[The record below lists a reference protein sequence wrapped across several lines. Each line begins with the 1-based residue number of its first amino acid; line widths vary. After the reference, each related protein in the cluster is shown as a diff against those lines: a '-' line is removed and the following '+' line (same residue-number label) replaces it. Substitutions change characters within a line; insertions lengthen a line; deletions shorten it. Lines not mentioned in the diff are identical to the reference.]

1 MTISSSVRQAG
12 PFLGNGTA
20 SSFSFPFKVFV
31 PDDVAVFSTLD
42 STGVVTTLAINTD
55 YTVILNGNQNTNPG
69 GTVTLVAGPLAT
81 GRTLLITSSV
91 PETQN
96 VDLTNQ
102 GGFYPEVI
110 NDALDRATI
119 LNQQSRRRASRSI
132 RVPDSETG
140 FSGILPKASDRA
152 NQYLAFDSLGRVA
165 IGGAV
170 PDQVYYGSKTS
181 DPATRNDGSPIQAG
195 DLYFNS
201 VASELR
207 LYNGSVWASPANV
220 FVTGVA
226 PAGLTVTGTTTLN
239 GGLVV
244 RPSASAPSSNVTIG
258 PGAGSTITGSNGSV
272 AIGNNALAAQVD
284 GAVGISNTVAGTLST
299 VGTQTGVQ
307 LVKASGAGT
316 MAVYPIVTLTVG
328 AGGDVTAIAITNPGS
343 GSTVSSGIVFS
354 TNDARIDPAWRGT
367 LALVTANTAVGRD
380 ALQSNTTG
388 TFNSAVGAQA
398 LRNNTTGSS
407 NSALGTGALTNS
419 TTGSSNS
426 AVGVQALLNNTTGNG
441 HSAAGA
447 FALLGNTTGSHNS
460 ALGFAALLHNTTGS
474 NNSAVGFS
482 AGRFRGAG
490 TDTLTVADNSVFI
503 GYQSRAAGD
512 SQTNQVVIAGADGV
526 GNGSNTTTIGNSATT
541 NTIIPAGNLTVSS
554 GNLTVSGTTTF
565 TGAPSHAAD
574 PASANVLSR
583 KSYVDSVTR
592 IGATNIIRMSAA
604 TTISYQTGGI
614 AFTIASSRFRAPAGQ
629 TWEGTRMDG
638 TVEAVR
644 TVTDSADD
652 GPAMATGAV
661 YVFVRIS

>member
-1 MTISSSVRQAG
+1 MTISSTTRVAG
-12 PFLGNGTA
+12 PYTGNGTA
-20 SSFSFPFKVFV
+20 SAFPFAFKVFAAS
-31 PDDVAVFSTLD
+31 DLDVVRLNAA
-42 STGVVTTLAINTD
+42 TGVETALVLNSD
-55 YTVILNGNQNTNPG
+55 YTVTLNGNQNTNPG
-69 GTVTLVAGPLAT
+69 GTVTLVAGALAT
-81 GRTLLITSSV
+81 GFTLTLTSDLANLQ
-91 PETQN
+91 PT
-96 VDLTNQ
+96 DLTNQ
-102 GGFYPEVI
+102 GGFYPDVI
-110 NDALDRATI
+110 NDSLDRATI
-119 LNQQSRRRASRSI
+119 QIQQLTDDIDRSI
-132 RVPDSETG
+132 KAPISDTG
-140 FSGILPKASDRA
+140 LNMVLPPAAARA
-152 NQYLAFDSLGRVA
+152 NQYLAFDSNGEVD

-170 PDQVYYGSKTS
+170 PDQVYYGAKAS
-181 DPATRNDGSPIQAG
+181 DPATRNDGGPIQAG

-284 GAVGISNTVAGTLST
+284 GAVNISNTVAGTLST

-367 LALVTANTAVGRD
+367 LASVTVNTAVGRD
-380 ALQSNTTG
+380 ALLNNTTGTGNSAVGVGALRSNTTG
-388 TFNSAVGAQA
+388 IQNSAVGV
-398 LRNNTTGSS
+398 
-407 NSALGTGALTNS
+407 SALLGN

-426 AVGVQALLNNTTGNG
+426 AVGFN
-441 HSAAGA
+441 
-447 FALLGNTTGSHNS
+447 ALLGNTTGSS
-460 ALGFAALLHNTTGS
+460 
-474 NNSAVGFS
+474 NSAVGFNALRSNTTGTGNSAVGQS
-482 AGRFRGAG
+482 AGRFRGASPS
-490 TDTLTVADNSVFI
+490 TDTVTVANDSVFI